1 MDVEE
6 EEEEQIFTGESEEN
20 GISIRKANKPR
31 KK

>member
-6 EEEEQIFTGESEEN
+6 EEEEQNFAGESEESGVN
-20 GISIRKANKPR
+20 IRKANKPR